1 MKDYLKLLGGLVVAV
16 MSVGILLTVA
26 NVMGFANFAF
36 FAPKVEQVRFDT
48 FKQSQAY
55 NDGMLRDLQNL
66 KLEYLKG
73 DADQKAA
80 LRGIVLQRF
89 SVYDATK
96 LPPDLQ
102 AFYNSLKGA
111 RQ

>member
-1 MKDYLKLLGGLVVAV
+1 MKNIFTA
-16 MSVGILLTVA
+16 I
-26 NVMGFANFAF
+26 GFAVLALASFIATAFILNFAGLASFSF

-66 KLEYLKG
+66 KLEYLRSNPE
-73 DADQKAA
+73 QQAA
-80 LRGIVLQRF
+80 LKAIVIQRF
-89 SVYDATK
+89 SVYPIDR

-102 AFYNSLKGA
+102 AFYLSAQGK
-111 RQ
+111 